1 MMNDFQERNMSGL
14 IIKGFIIERAKRFI
28 GENNSEIVTYRIT
41 DGTNTY
47 YINHW
52 NPNIYYDIGSEVCLP
67 IIIRPYIRNE
77 KAYVC
82 YTVKQEKLFGEGF

>member
-1 MMNDFQERNMSGL
+1 MNNTYIEENITGL

-47 YINHW
+47 CINHW
-52 NPNIYYDIGSEVCLP
+52 NPVTYYSIGSEVCLP
-67 IIIRPYIRNE
+67 IVIRPYIRNE

-82 YTVKQEKLFGEGF
+82 YTVKQEKLFGEEF